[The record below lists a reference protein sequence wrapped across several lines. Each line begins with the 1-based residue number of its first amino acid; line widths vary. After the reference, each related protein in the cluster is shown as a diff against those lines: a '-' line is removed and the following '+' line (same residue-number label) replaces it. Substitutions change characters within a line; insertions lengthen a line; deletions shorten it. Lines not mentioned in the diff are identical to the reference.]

1 MFLMLT
7 FAGMTTVLPLNYF
20 ANPDSFE
27 GPAGFLN
34 EIKILKQFTV
44 ENVPQQSHFLLGHLL
59 FTWLISFIAYGFL
72 ITYYRNHVQMKL
84 KFHEHLLKKS
94 SLRKIELRSIMVYG
108 IPEHLRNEISLGLYF
123 ENLNLGK
130 VQNVVICRKWT
141 KLRKAVAKRAYYL
154 DKLEGI
160 YAQTMENVKNSD
172 RLSWLFDFS
181 SSSEDSIDIPLFR
194 DSSSVNDVSEDVSTV
209 EIMTRLSN
217 VDPKLRPRHRIGF
230 GGLFGKSVDSATFFA
245 EKFEYWTK
253 KVHYLRRHYEQ
264 SLPSSIGFVTFES
277 CRSAVNF
284 FICSLIS

>member
-1 MFLMLT
+1 MFSVLT
-7 FAGMTTVLPLNYF
+7 LTGMAIVLPLNYY
-20 ANPDSFE
+20 ANPDNFE
-27 GPAGFLN
+27 GPVGLLN

-44 ENVPQQSHFLLGHLL
+44 ENVPQQSPFLLGHLL

-94 SLRKIELRSIMVYG
+94 SMRKIELRSIMVYG

-141 KLRKAVAKRAYYL
+141 KLRKAVAKRAFYL
-154 DKLEGI
+154 EKLEGI
-160 YAQTMENVKNSD
+160 YAQTMENVKQSN
-172 RLSWLFDFS
+172 RLSWLFEFT
-181 SSSEDSIDIPLFR
+181 SSSEDSIDVPLFR
-194 DSSSVNDVSEDVSTV
+194 DLGSVNDMNEDISTI

-217 VDPKLRPRHRIGF
+217 VDPKLRPRHRTGF
-230 GGLFGKSVDSATFFA
+230 LGYFGKSVDSAAFYA

-253 KVHYLRRHYEQ
+253 KVHQLRRHYEQ
-264 SLPSSIGFVTFES
+264 SQSSSIAFVTFES
-277 CRSAVNF
+277 CRSAVTPF
-284 FICSLIS
+284 YSSY